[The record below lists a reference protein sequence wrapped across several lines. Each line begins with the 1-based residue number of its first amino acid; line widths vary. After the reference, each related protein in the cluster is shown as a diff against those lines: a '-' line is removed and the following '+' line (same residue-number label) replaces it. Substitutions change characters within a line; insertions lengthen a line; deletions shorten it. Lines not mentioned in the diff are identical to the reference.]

1 MKILNYISECLN
13 NIGSYLNAHND
24 IPLGMV
30 ALYFILDYLKI
41 FKEYAQFGIS
51 ILTLIVLIFTVYEKI
66 KTNTNWF
73 KNRC

>member
-1 MKILNYISECLN
+1 MKIFDNISSTFTQMGN
-13 NIGSYLNAHND
+13 YLNAHND

-41 FKEYAQFGIS
+41 FKEYAQFGIA

-73 KNRC
+73 KHE